1 MPKSQV
7 KVTVPKFNKKKSST
21 RGAYAAPVGKKPAH
35 LIKDELKVLEEDLR
49 NEATLHQPKRT
60 LIGDKEKQRYATLLE
75 WNGNPPP
82 QLPPDWKPRKAK
94 GRRTEKEELRDLFDA
109 TMSEIDERRAF
120 MEEMRAAGKGPA
132 VLQQIKGEIQ
142 TVSAAGRR
150 SWLETDPQGKIFLTR
165 PFHFCE
171 RASGT
176 HSAEDTR
183 LEKNRRADAECRGVR
198 PYGPESLLLSC
209 VCCFTT
215 KCLYHI
221 ELNTLQHSL
230 PSGRQLTKGA

>member
-1 MPKSQV
+1 MSDNPWDRLGRGSSAGRALFALYSGDLAGKKAGNTYSQRNREKFIKQLQQVNRAFEEEKKEKPKAVPKSQV

-142 TVSAAGRR
+142 TRIHDLR
-150 SWLETDPQGKIFLTR
+150 KIDELMQN
-165 PFHFCE
+165 
-171 RASGT
+171 
-176 HSAEDTR
+176 AE
-183 LEKNRRADAECRGVR
+183 E
-198 PYGPESLLLSC
+198 
-209 VCCFTT
+209 
-215 KCLYHI
+215 
-221 ELNTLQHSL
+221 
-230 PSGRQLTKGA
+230 